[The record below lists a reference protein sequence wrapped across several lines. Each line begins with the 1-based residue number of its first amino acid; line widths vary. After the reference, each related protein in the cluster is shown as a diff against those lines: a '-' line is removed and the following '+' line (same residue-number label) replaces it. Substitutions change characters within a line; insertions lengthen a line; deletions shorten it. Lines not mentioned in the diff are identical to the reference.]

1 MGALARRPARPCP
14 VEGSASRLGRQRCP
28 RDPGT
33 ATCGGD
39 ERALPIGS
47 GRTSRA
53 LGVDADG
60 GPPAA
65 IGGVQVLV
73 APEIRARAVERVRGG
88 ATFAEA
94 AGEAGVSDFAV
105 RKWCKSEGVRSARSV
120 GGRHRPSRERDA
132 AAGEGDRPPSEDGV
146 ACVVEPGGVALRAAE
161 TGPCPRPTEEPGAVD
176 GSSAA
181 SEGDALSALL
191 ETVEE
196 GVARRVRALAKRE
209 GRPVGQVLTR
219 LLLEVLSRWE

>member
-1 MGALARRPARPCP
+1 M
-14 VEGSASRLGRQRCP
+14 
-28 RDPGT
+28 
-33 ATCGGD
+33 
-39 ERALPIGS
+39 
-47 GRTSRA
+47 
-53 LGVDADG
+53 
-60 GPPAA
+60 
-65 IGGVQVLV
+65 LV
-73 APEIRARAVERVRGG
+73 APEIRDRAVERVRSG

-132 AAGEGDRPPSEDGV
+132 AAGEGDRLGSSDGV
-146 ACVVEPGGVALRAAE
+146 ACVVEPGGVALRAAQ
-161 TGPCPRPTEEPGAVD
+161 TGPSPRPAEEPGAVE
-176 GSSAA
+176 GSPAGGVS
-181 SEGDALSALL
+181 DALPALL

-219 LLLEVLSRWE
+219 LLLEVLWRWE

>member
-1 MGALARRPARPCP
+1 
-14 VEGSASRLGRQRCP
+14 
-28 RDPGT
+28 
-33 ATCGGD
+33 
-39 ERALPIGS
+39 
-47 GRTSRA
+47 
-53 LGVDADG
+53 
-60 GPPAA
+60 
-65 IGGVQVLV
+65 VLV
-73 APEIRARAVERVRGG
+73 APEIRDRAVERVRSG

-146 ACVVEPGGVALRAAE
+146 GCVVEPGRVDLRAAE
-161 TGPCPRPTEEPGAVD
+161 TVPRPRPAEEPGGVD
-176 GSSAA
+176 GADA
-181 SEGDALSALL
+181 GAEGAPALIGGDALPALL

-196 GVARRVRALAKRE
+196 AVARRVRALAKRE

-219 LLLEVLSRWE
+219 LLLEVLWRWE